1 MPSVSMVQSI
11 CGRPLARCLEE
22 IEAFH
27 GFKAPGMVLGL
38 FMVHRA
44 QALMGS
50 GIEAD
55 AIVETRH
62 CLPDAVQL
70 FTPCTVG
77 NGWLKIL
84 DWDKYALSLYD
95 RHTRDGWR
103 VWFDLEKASAFPV
116 LYQWFM
122 RLLPKKALP
131 LETLL
136 EAVLVA
142 GTEVLSERAIQV
154 TDFYKRQKKAGINI
168 CPDCGEAFAA
178 VQGERCLACRGRGY
192 YRFRSD
198 SSLRSE

>member
-1 MPSVSMVQSI
+1 MPSMFMEQPI
-11 CGRPLARCLEE
+11 CGRPLAQCLEE

-44 QALMGS
+44 RERMGP
-50 GIEAD
+50 GVEAD

-95 RHTRDGWR
+95 RHTRDGCR
-103 VWFDLEKASAFPV
+103 VWFDLAKARAFPV

-122 RLLPKKALP
+122 RLAPKKALP

-136 EAVLVA
+136 EVVLTA
-142 GTEVLSERAIQV
+142 GAEVLSERAIRV
-154 TDFYKRQKKAGINI
+154 TGFYQRQKKAGITL

-178 VQGERCLACRGRGY
+178 VQGDRCLACQGRGY
-192 YRFRSD
+192 YRFRTD
-198 SSLRSE
+198 SSLRSG